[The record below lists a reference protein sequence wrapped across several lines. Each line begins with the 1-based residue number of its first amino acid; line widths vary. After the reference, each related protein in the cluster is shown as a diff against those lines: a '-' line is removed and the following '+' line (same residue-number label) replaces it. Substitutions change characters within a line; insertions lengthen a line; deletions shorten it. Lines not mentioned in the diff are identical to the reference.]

1 MTFKFTACANEEI
14 SDIVYVL
21 PPMPYGTSY
30 SLRKLISAYDQ
41 SIRDG
46 ADNSE
51 DAPIA
56 AISAFTALS
65 LSDVIAKALI
75 RLHYE
80 HRGLDGES
88 GKLVLAFTAK
98 HHNAVLAAQELL
110 ADLFSQLPQDWSGA
124 LRVYRAA
131 LLAERDYDRRIWTPS
146 YEAKEAGR
154 PGNTKAVDQEM
165 ERLQDIRC
173 NAEGFLLDMPA
184 PSLGEF
190 AIKYLICFDS
200 DRDLNGYHEA
210 LCAEAKRLLQID
222 NDASEDE
229 LQILLANLNWR
240 AA

>member
-1 MTFKFTACANEEI
+1 MAFRFKPWPNPEI
-14 SDIVYVL
+14 SDIVYEL
-21 PPMPYGTSY
+21 PSMPHGTSY
-30 SLRKLISAYDQ
+30 NLLQLIDTYGQ
-41 SIRDG
+41 SVRDG
-46 ADNSE
+46 SDDSE
-51 DAPIA
+51 DAPFA
-56 AISAFTALS
+56 AISIFKALS
-65 LSDVIAKALI
+65 LSDVIAKAII

-80 HRGLDGES
+80 YRGLDGDQ
-88 GKLVLAFTAK
+88 LVLAVSSAQRAALQ
-98 HHNAVLAAQELL
+98 NAEVLL

-131 LLAERDYDRRIWTPS
+131 LLAERDYDRRIWTPG

-200 DRDLNGYHEA
+200 GRDLNGFHEA